1 MVARTLATPGVDVN
15 QQDEVCLQS
24 TTHTLRHAGT
34 LAQSQLMLDEQE
46 GRTALYWAAGHGHL
60 RVVNQ
65 LLDATGIDPAL
76 PETTAGHTPLMHAAS
91 KGQHRIVHRLLELH
105 ACAPSQRSKA
115 RVTALM
121 LAAENGDPECVRALL
136 YSAPPAHVNLVDVVS
151 TVAAVAA
158 VAVASCDHDMCW
170 WWRCTLTGRS

>member
-24 TTHTLRHAGT
+24 TTHTLHHAGT
-34 LAQSQLMLDEQE
+34 PDQSQLMLDEQE

-151 TVAAVAA
+151 AVAA
-158 VAVASCDHDMCW
+158 AEWCCSSSGSSTFM
-170 WWRCTLTGRS
+170 